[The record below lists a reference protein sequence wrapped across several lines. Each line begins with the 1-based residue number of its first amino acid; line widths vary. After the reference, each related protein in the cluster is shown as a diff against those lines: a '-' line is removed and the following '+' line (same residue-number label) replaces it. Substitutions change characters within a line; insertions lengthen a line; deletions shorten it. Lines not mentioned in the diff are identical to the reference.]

1 MAIRIYVRMY
11 YIAAVSTDDNL
22 SISKTFEIPPKLG
35 TSNSLKSQSESKS
48 FGAEAL
54 VVEAEN
60 EQPDTCI
67 MGM

>member
-1 MAIRIYVRMY
+1 MAIRIYVCMY

-22 SISKTFEIPPKLG
+22 SISKTLPKLG

-48 FGAEAL
+48 FGTKAL